1 MSCSG
6 LSPLG
11 LIVRAASVDLALE
24 NDNIVVACITAS
36 SAETDKCMPIIKDC
50 PVVAITGCEDDCVS
64 KILID
69 KGIKIDKTIAAEK
82 FLDKNEFDSTGIARL
97 DSNGERAVKKLK
109 EYILKELEK
118 L

>member
-1 MSCSG
+1 MNDKIALVSCSG

-36 SAETDKCMPIIKDC
+36 SAETDKC
-50 PVVAITGCEDDCVS
+50 VAITGCEDDGVS